1 MSKNTTKVPNVSVFL
16 EREQIQKERYESQI
30 KQLKDQINSLQQ
42 TIQQQKGTIGN
53 LQAELKYKN
62 NLIDRLTN
70 YANINEPKS
79 KKGFISKFFKRS
91 KVNNEKE

>member
-1 MSKNTTKVPNVSVFL
+1 MSKDTTNVPNVSVFL
-16 EREQIQKERYESQI
+16 EREHIQKERYESQI

-42 TIQQQKGTIGN
+42 TIQQQKSTIGN

-70 YANINEPKS
+70 YANTTESKP

-91 KVNNEKE
+91 KIHNEEK